1 MSTTSPRSLAAASG
15 ATRFWFN
22 RSVTSRLAA
31 AFLPL
36 MLAACALD
44 GETPTD
50 PAKTLAMPSQWD
62 ATSTQGGAADNTTKV
77 AAVTTQAAAWPT
89 TDWWA
94 GFNSLELTQ
103 ILAQAR
109 ADNPDLGAA
118 AARIAQAE
126 AQAEISGA
134 SLWPS
139 VQLGLDSTRTMT
151 RNIKGSAAA
160 PLTSVSPTDY
170 AGNVHS
176 VTASASY
183 EIDFWGKNRATRDS
197 AQFSL
202 DASRFD
208 NETVALAL
216 SSNVA
221 STYFQILSLRDR
233 LTVARGNLD
242 NAQGVL
248 NLIQARVEAGADS
261 QLDLVQQKATVAA
274 QRAAI
279 PALEQQERIQLNAL
293 AILLGRP
300 PEGFQVQATGM
311 ADVQPPALGTGVP
324 AELLARRPD
333 IRYAEAQ
340 LAAAGAD
347 IKVARTQMLPSV
359 SLNASTGVEAA
370 TLAHLVNAPTL
381 LASLGADIAQSIFSG
396 GRLEGQVHQ
405 AQGRHRELAESYRKA
420 ALSALSDVEGAVYS
434 IDRYQDQ
441 YTLQRDAVAQS
452 QRAFE
457 LAEDRY
463 KGGLTD
469 LQTLLD
475 TQRTLLTTQDTLAQV
490 KLSRVQASVSLYK
503 ALGGGWQD
511 DGSSFLSQ
519 AQAAR

>member
-1 MSTTSPRSLAAASG
+1 MSTSRTLASTSWFRRL
-15 ATRFWFN
+15 ATR
-22 RSVTSRLAA
+22 RLAV
-31 AFLPL
+31 AFMPL

-44 GETPTD
+44 GETPAD
-50 PAKTLAMPSQWD
+50 PAKSLVMPSHWD
-62 ATSTQGGAADNTTKV
+62 ATSTQGGAKDGTTQTV
-77 AAVTTQAAAWPT
+77 AVTTDAAAWPT
-89 TDWWA
+89 TDWWS
-94 GFNSLELTQ
+94 GFNSPELTQ
-103 ILAQAR
+103 LLAQAR

-139 VQLGLDSTRTMT
+139 VQLGLSSTRSGS

-160 PLTSVSPTDY
+160 GLNGAVPLSDY
-170 AGNVHS
+170 AGNVHQAS
-176 VTASASY
+176 LSASY

-208 NETVALAL
+208 SETVALSL

-221 STYFQILSLRDR
+221 ATYFQILAIRDR
-233 LTVARGNLD
+233 LAVARGNLE
-242 NAQGVL
+242 NAEHVL
-248 NLIQARVEAGADS
+248 SLIDARVQAGADS
-261 QLDLVQQKATVAA
+261 QLDLVQQRSIVAT
-274 QRAAI
+274 QRAAV
-279 PALEQQERIQLNAL
+279 PALEQQERTQLNAL
-293 AILLGRP
+293 AILLGRA
-300 PEGFQVQATGM
+300 PEGFTVQAKGL

-324 AELLARRPD
+324 AELLTRRPD
-333 IRYAEAQ
+333 IRFAEAQ

-359 SLNASTGVEAA
+359 TLNASTGVEAA

-381 LASLGADIAQSIFSG
+381 LFSLGGDIAQSLFSG

-405 AQGRHRELAESYRKA
+405 AEGRHRELAEDYRKA
-420 ALSALSDVEGAVYS
+420 ALSALSDVESAVYS

-441 YTLQRDAVAQS
+441 YGLQKDAVAQS

-463 KGGLTD
+463 RGGLTD

-475 TQRTLLTTQDTLAQV
+475 TQRTLLSTQDTLAQV
-490 KLSRVQASVSLYK
+490 KLSRVQASVSLFK

-519 AQAAR
+519 AKAAR

>member
-1 MSTTSPRSLAAASG
+1 MSTPRTPVAPSSAAPL
-15 ATRFWFN
+15 RL
-22 RSVTSRLAA
+22 RRLAV

-44 GETPTD
+44 GETPAD
-50 PAKTLAMPSQWD
+50 PAKTLVMPSKWD
-62 ATSTQGGAADNTTKV
+62 ATSTQGGVADGTTKT
-77 AAVTTQAAAWPT
+77 AAVTTAAAAWPS
-89 TDWWA
+89 TDWWS
-94 GFNSLELTQ
+94 GFNSPELTQ
-103 ILAQAR
+103 LLAQAR

-126 AQAEISGA
+126 AQAEIAGA
-134 SLWPS
+134 PLWPS
-139 VQLGLDSTRTMT
+139 VQLGLGSTRSGS
-151 RNIKGSAAA
+151 RNMKGSAARGLA
-160 PLTSVSPTDY
+160 SVPASDY
-170 AGNVHS
+170 ASNVHQAS
-176 VTASASY
+176 LSASY
-183 EIDFWGKNRATRDS
+183 EIDFWGKNRASRDS

-208 NETVALAL
+208 NETVALSL

-221 STYFQILSLRDR
+221 STYFQILALRDR
-233 LTVARGNLD
+233 LAVARGNLE
-242 NAQGVL
+242 NAEHVL
-248 NLIQARVEAGADS
+248 SLIEARVAAGADS
-261 QLDLVQQKATVAA
+261 QLDLVQQKSIVAT
-274 QRAAI
+274 QRAAV
-279 PALEQQERIQLNAL
+279 PALEQQERTQVNAL
-293 AILLGRP
+293 AILLGRA
-300 PEGFQVQATGM
+300 PEGFTVQARGL

-324 AELLARRPD
+324 AELLTRRPD

-347 IKVARTQMLPSV
+347 ITVARTQMLPSV
-359 SLNASTGVEAA
+359 TLNASTGVEAA

-381 LASLGADIAQSIFSG
+381 LFSLGGNLAQSLFSG
-396 GRLEGQVHQ
+396 GRLEGQVRQ
-405 AQGRHRELAESYRKA
+405 AEGRHRELAEDYRKA
-420 ALSALSDVEGAVYS
+420 ALSALSDVESAVYS

-441 YTLQRDAVAQS
+441 YSLQKDAVAQS

-475 TQRTLLTTQDTLAQV
+475 TQRTLLSTQDTLAQV
-490 KLSRVQASVSLYK
+490 KLSRVQASVSLFK

-519 AQAAR
+519 AKAAR